1 MKRILNYFTK
11 WELMLWSFSVL
22 FITVFYLIFD
32 RSAPFNLI
40 SSLIGV
46 SALIFCAK
54 GNPLGQVLI
63 LIFGLMY
70 GLISYTFA
78 YYGEMLTYM
87 GMTCPMAVV
96 ALISWLRHPFK
107 GKKSEVAVNRL
118 RVKDYLIGI
127 LLSAVVSLVFY
138 FVLKYFN
145 TANLAV
151 STVSVTTTFFAVYL
165 TSKRSPFFALAY
177 ALNDIV
183 LIVLWVLATL
193 KDISYISVVV
203 CFAVFLFND
212 IYSFFNWR
220 RMQKRQSGE

>member
-54 GNPLGQVLI
+54 GNPIGQVLI

>member
-127 LLSAVVSLVFY
+127 LLSAVVSFVFY